1 MPDELLF
8 NLLPPVQGSEYRWM
22 NIDRHD
28 VRVGK
33 VRGKVES
40 GVLLIYS
47 ITIFPEFEGRKYGK
61 KTIDLFKENFSTIV
75 ADRVRPTAVGFWE
88 KMGFL
93 NNGDG
98 SFIFNKKGYCP

>member
-1 MPDELLF
+1 MPDELTF
-8 NLLPPVQGSEYRWM
+8 NLLSPVQGSEYRWL

-33 VRGKVES
+33 VRGKVEND
-40 GVLLIYS
+40 VLFIYS
-47 ITIFPEFEGRKYGK
+47 ITIFPEFEGRNYGR
-61 KTIDLFKENFSTIV
+61 KTIEIFKERFAIIV

-88 KMGFL
+88 KMGFS

-98 SFIFNKKGYCP
+98 SFVFTKQESS

>member
-1 MPDELLF
+1 MPDELSF
-8 NLLPPVQGSEYRWM
+8 NLLPPVQGSEYRWL

-33 VRGKVES
+33 VRGKVENDI
-40 GVLLIYS
+40 LFIYS
-47 ITIFPEFEGRKYGK
+47 ITIFPEFEGRSYGR
-61 KTIDLFKENFSTIV
+61 KTIDLFKGRYSTIV

-88 KMGFL
+88 KMGFS

-98 SFIFNKKGYCP
+98 SFVFSDKGSS